1 METIWFLFVIVWV
14 VGAIVKQASQAK
26 KPGSGGKRPPEKAA
40 ARPNV
45 YVPKAPVQQEM
56 ASSAAVPTV
65 TWPVQAEKSPVPA
78 EKADALTSVEGA
90 FRGSMAAPETE
101 GEAAPDFDS
110 DASIL
115 ELLAEKVEKL
125 EKAAKEMDRAKE
137 EKQPE
142 GKSRLPRM
150 APRVR
155 AEEAEAEQPDVAAPA
170 IKLDFS
176 PDNLLQAVVLQE
188 VLTRPMARRR
198 AGR

>member
-26 KPGSGGKRPPEKAA
+26 KPGAGGKRPPEKAA

-56 ASSAAVPTV
+56 TSSAAVPTV

-78 EKADALTSVEGA
+78 EKADALPSVEGL
-90 FRGSMAAPETE
+90 FRGSMAASETE
-101 GEAAPDFDS
+101 GEAPDFEP

-155 AEEAEAEQPDVAAPA
+155 AEEAEAEQPDVAASA

>member
-1 METIWFLFVIVWV
+1 MIWFLFVVVWV

-26 KPGSGGKRPPEKAA
+26 KPGAGGKRPPDKAVV
-40 ARPNV
+40 RPNV

-65 TWPVQAEKSPVPA
+65 TWPLQGEKAPVPA

-101 GEAAPDFDS
+101 GEAVPDLEP

-125 EKAAKEMDRAKE
+125 EKAAKEMERIKE
-137 EKQPE
+137 EKKPE

-155 AEEAEAEQPDVAAPA
+155 AEELEAEQPDVAVPA